1 MSNDAKPT
9 RSEELRLKER
19 IELAE
24 NGHDIL
30 EKKRDGLIHEFMQV
44 IGDAREINEELAQLY
59 SGAREKLLTAKVY
72 DGEDTIRA
80 NAMSIEKEPA
90 IATDQQNI
98 MGVVV
103 PEIESTKVQ
112 RQILNREYGM
122 TSSTS
127 RIDSTADKH
136 EELLEKIVEAAETQT
151 KILKLLEEI
160 EKTKRRVNA
169 LEHKTIPEMKDS
181 LDYVSQTLE
190 ENEREETFRMKK
202 IKEMQ
207 DENEAEE

>member
-1 MSNDAKPT
+1 MPDVKPT
-9 RSEELRLKER
+9 RSEELRLKDR

-44 IGDAREINEELAQLY
+44 IDDARDVNEDLAELYTQAQ
-59 SGAREKLLTAKVY
+59 EKLKLAKIY
-72 DGEDTIRA
+72 DGEETVKA
-80 NAMSIEKEPA
+80 NALNITDEPKLK
-90 IATDQQNI
+90 TDQQNI

-103 PEIESTKVQ
+103 PEIESVEVQ
-112 RQILNREYGM
+112 KHVLNREYGV
-122 TSSTS
+122 TSSSS

-136 EELLEKIVEAAETQT
+136 EELIEKIVEAAETQT

-169 LEHKTIPEMKDS
+169 LEHKTIPEMNS
-181 LDYVSQTLE
+181 ALDYVSQTLME
-190 ENEREETFRMKK
+190 EEREETFRMKK

-207 DENEAEE
+207 DER

>member
-1 MSNDAKPT
+1 MFVISNDAKPT

-44 IGDAREINEELAQLY
+44 IGDARDVNEELAESYISAKNSLQ
-59 SGAREKLLTAKVY
+59 EAKVY
-72 DGEDTIRA
+72 DGEDIIRSSAMTIQ
-80 NAMSIEKEPA
+80 SEPA
-90 IATDQQNI
+90 ITAEEQNI

-103 PEIESTKVQ
+103 PEIESTEVQ
-112 RQILNREYGM
+112 RKILEREYGM
-122 TSSTS
+122 TDSTS
-127 RIDSTADKH
+127 RIDRTSEKH
-136 EELLEKIVEAAETQT
+136 EKLLEKVVEAAETQT

-190 ENEREETFRMKK
+190 ENAREETFRMKK

-207 DENEAEE
+207 EEE

>member
-1 MSNDAKPT
+1 MFVISNDAKPT

-44 IGDAREINEELAQLY
+44 IGDARDVNEELAESYIDAKKSLQ
-59 SGAREKLLTAKVY
+59 EAKVY
-72 DGEDTIRA
+72 DGEDIIRSSAMTIQ
-80 NAMSIEKEPA
+80 SEPA
-90 IATDQQNI
+90 ITAEEQNI

-103 PEIESTKVQ
+103 PEIESTEVQ
-112 RQILNREYGM
+112 RKILEREYGM
-122 TSSTS
+122 TDSTS
-127 RIDSTADKH
+127 RIDRASEKH
-136 EELLEKIVEAAETQT
+136 EKLLEKIVEAAETQT

-190 ENEREETFRMKK
+190 ENAREETFRMKK

-207 DENEAEE
+207 EEE

>member
-1 MSNDAKPT
+1 MPDVKPT
-9 RSEELRLKER
+9 RSEELRLKDR

-44 IGDAREINEELAQLY
+44 IDDARDVNEDLAELYTQAQ
-59 SGAREKLLTAKVY
+59 EKLKLAKIY
-72 DGEDTIRA
+72 DGEETVKA
-80 NAMSIEKEPA
+80 NALNITDEPKLK
-90 IATDQQNI
+90 TDQQNI

-103 PEIESTKVQ
+103 PEIESVEVQ
-112 RQILNREYGM
+112 KHVLNREYGV
-122 TSSTS
+122 TSSSS

-136 EELLEKIVEAAETQT
+136 EELIEKIVEAAETQT

-169 LEHKTIPEMKDS
+169 LEHKTIPEMNS
-181 LDYVSQTLE
+181 ALDYVSQTLE

-207 DENEAEE
+207 DER

>member
-1 MSNDAKPT
+1 MSQDVKPT

-44 IGDAREINEELAQLY
+44 IDDARDVNEELADLY
-59 SGAREKLLTAKVY
+59 SEARDKLLLAKVY
-72 DGEDTIRA
+72 DGEDTLRA
-80 NAMSIEKEPA
+80 NALNVTEEPL
-90 IATDQQNI
+90 IRTEQQNI

-103 PEIESTKVQ
+103 PEIESIEVQ
-112 RQILNREYGM
+112 KNILNREYGI

-136 EELLEKIVEAAETQT
+136 EELLEKVVEAAETQT

-169 LEHKTIPEMKDS
+169 LEHKTIPDMKDAK
-181 LDYVSQTLE
+181 DYVSQTLRE
-190 ENEREETFRMKK
+190 EEREETFRMKK

-207 DENEAEE
+207 DEE

>member
-1 MSNDAKPT
+1 MSQDVKPT
-9 RSEELRLKER
+9 RSEELRLKDR
-19 IELAE
+19 IQMAE
-24 NGHDIL
+24 DGHDIL

-44 IGDAREINEELAQLY
+44 IDDARDVNEELANLY
-59 SGAREKLLTAKVY
+59 GEAREKLLLAKIY
-72 DGEDTIRA
+72 DGEESVKA
-80 NAMSIEKEPA
+80 NSLNIEGEPLLE
-90 IATDQQNI
+90 TRQQNI

-103 PEIESTKVQ
+103 PEIESIKVQ
-112 RQILNREYGM
+112 RHILDREYGL
-122 TSSTS
+122 TSTSS
-127 RIDSTADKH
+127 RIDSTAEKH

-169 LEHKTIPEMKDS
+169 LEHKTIPEMKS
-181 LDYVSQTLE
+181 ALDYVAQTLE

-207 DENEAEE
+207 EER

>member
-1 MSNDAKPT
+1 MSQDVKPT

-24 NGHDIL
+24 DGHDIL

-44 IGDAREINEELAQLY
+44 ISEARDVNEDLAELY
-59 SGAREKLLTAKVY
+59 SSAQNKLLKAKVF
-72 DGEDTIRA
+72 DGEDTLKA
-80 NAMSIEKEPA
+80 NAANITDEPMVM
-90 IATDQQNI
+90 TEQQNI

-103 PEIESTKVQ
+103 PEIESVEVQ
-112 RQILNREYGM
+112 KHILNREYGL

-151 KILKLLEEI
+151 KIVKLLEEI

-169 LEHKTIPEMKDS
+169 LEHKTIPEMKDAQ
-181 LDYVSQTLE
+181 DYVSQTLE
-190 ENEREETFRMKK
+190 ESEREETFRMKK
-202 IKEMQ
+202 VKEMQ
-207 DENEAEE
+207 DER